1 MKRLD
6 LFSRFKIVFN
16 DEAYLFFK
24 DVYEVLKQLYSIDSM
39 ILFDMDHNKC
49 LSYGTDKK
57 GFEIENWMEK
67 YVDEFVEKDDIYY
80 SNDCKNDEK
89 FRELYKRFNASTSI
103 FIPLKAILETEPN
116 MGEKRVFNKVE
127 DLININFKEK
137 NAISEIHILQLGL
150 LLNQYLIRYQTI
162 KELKSFVNVNTAIYE
177 ETPYGLMVMDENFIA
192 NVNMSGREI
201 LNISKKTSMV
211 CSRMGL
217 CYYCSKN
224 SCEYREKHL
233 INIKEYFNDEQIEMM
248 DNKMEAAF
256 QTFEPQHLQLWFD
269 NKFLRFTIVPF
280 VLEEESLKKFYEDK
294 DRKSVISAIISFQ
307 DITDTVEKQKLK
319 RDLEI
324 ARKIQM
330 NLLPKREL
338 SINNYDIKAAYVPA
352 QEVGGD
358 YYDIIKLED
367 KNKLGIVIGDVSGK
381 GIASALFVGEL
392 KGVINSS
399 FSFFDNIRDIVLYI
413 NKYLRE
419 SKQKDF
425 FVTSI
430 IGTIDF
436 DTNEFSWIRCG
447 HNEPLYY
454 NSKKKRSKYLKN
466 PGIGLN
472 LSNQNLF
479 EKSIVL
485 KKEKLS
491 RGDVLLLYTDGIIE
505 RMDHNKEVY
514 GMERLQKV
522 FDNNVKGKSSDI
534 VKATIND
541 LEKFV
546 EHSERTDDMTLLSIK
561 LK

>member
-6 LFSRFKIVFN
+6 FFSRFKVVFN
-16 DEAYLFFK
+16 NEAYLFFK
-24 DVYEVLKQLYSIDSM
+24 DVFEVLKQLYSIDSM
-39 ILFDMDHNKC
+39 ILFDMDHEKC
-49 LSYGTDKK
+49 LSYGTGKK
-57 GFEIENWMEK
+57 DFEIEKWMKK
-67 YVDEFVEKDDIYY
+67 YVEKFVNKDDIYY
-80 SNDCKNDEK
+80 SSNCKNDKK
-89 FRELYKRFNASTSI
+89 FHEIYKKLGVSTSI
-103 FIPLKAILETEPN
+103 FIPLKAILESEPN

-127 DLININFKEK
+127 DLICINFKEK
-137 NAISEIHILQLGL
+137 DAISEIHIIQLGL

-177 ETPYGLMVMDENFIA
+177 ETPYGLMVMDENFVA
-192 NVNMSGREI
+192 NVNMSGRKI
-201 LNISKKTSMV
+201 LNITNKSSMI

-217 CYYCSKN
+217 CYYCSKK
-224 SCEYREKHL
+224 SCEYRGKHL
-233 INIKEYFNDEQIEMM
+233 INIKKYFNEKQIDKMKQM
-248 DNKMEAAF
+248 MEAAF
-256 QTFEPQHLQLWFD
+256 KNFEPQTLQLWFND
-269 NKFLRFTIVPF
+269 KLLRFTIVPF

-307 DITDTVEKQKLK
+307 DITDTIEKQKLK
-319 RDLEI
+319 RDMEI

-352 QEVGGD
+352 HEVGGD

-399 FSFFDNIRDIVLYI
+399 FSFFDNILDIVFYI

-436 DTNEFSWIRCG
+436 NTNEFSWIRCG
-447 HNEPLYY
+447 HNEPLYF
-454 NSKKKRSKYLKN
+454 NSKKNKSSYLKN

-472 LSNQNLF
+472 LSNQKLF
-479 EKSIVL
+479 EKTIEV
-485 KKEKLS
+485 KKEKLNK
-491 RGDVLLLYTDGIIE
+491 GDILLLYTDGIIE
-505 RMDHNKEVY
+505 RMNYKKEIY
-514 GMERLQKV
+514 GMDRLKQI
-522 FDNNVKGKSSDI
+522 FDKNVHKSSSEI
-534 VKATIND
+534 VKQTIND
-541 LEKFV
+541 LKEFV
-546 EHSERTDDMTLLSIK
+546 DKEERADDMTILSIK